1 MDLRRFAGLVLFYEV
16 LSAEGGVG
24 CHEQVEESA
33 REEDILAHVAGSRE
47 VKCQLSMAP
56 RKSLDAVE
64 A

>member
-56 RKSLDAVE
+56 R
-64 A
+64 

>member
-1 MDLRRFAGLVLFYEV
+1 MDMRRFAGLVLFCEV
-16 LSAEGGVG
+16 LSAEGGVV

-33 REEDILAHVAGSRE
+33 RKEDILAHVAGSRE

-56 RKSLDAVE
+56 RKSLDAVK